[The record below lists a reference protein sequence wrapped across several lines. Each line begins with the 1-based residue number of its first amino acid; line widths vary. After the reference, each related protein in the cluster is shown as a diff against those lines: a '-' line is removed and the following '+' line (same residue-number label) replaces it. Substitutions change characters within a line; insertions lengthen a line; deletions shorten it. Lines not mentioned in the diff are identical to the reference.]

1 MTAATFTEQHLNVL
15 VVRGTG
21 FPEECL
27 ISDSVEPP
35 VSLTQA
41 IDIFAERAAQE
52 ALSCIAVGPA
62 WESDDT
68 YLIQALQQV
77 RESTGVLI
85 PEGDQAGPFCGCSWV
100 NGFRNLQ

>member
-1 MTAATFTEQHLNVL
+1 MTAATFTDQHLNVL

-27 ISDSVEPP
+27 RSDSLDPP

-41 IDIFAERAAQE
+41 IDTFAERAVQG

-62 WESDDT
+62 WASDET

-77 RESTGVLI
+77 HESTGLSWPILWVLM
-85 PEGDQAGPFCGCSWV
+85 G
-100 NGFRNLQ
+100 